1 MSAITEERMEAINR
15 QTVDRS
21 DMFYWQTD
29 RPMSIEEC
37 AVIFGERHAGLDET
51 SLRSSVESALADN
64 PSFSGSKITSVE
76 GGHHYDIGSI
86 NINRNFTFD
95 NGLEVVGRFH
105 PVGLRNGYFSV
116 ETAVVNLA
124 LENGIPAPKPFA
136 AAYENGPG
144 KLDFVL
150 FEKVQ
155 GANMKIY
162 LTEHPEDEPELVRDV
177 GRVMARIHRIKVN
190 GFGFFDN
197 NLAKETG
204 ELRGIHASNREHV
217 LAALPQNLEELV
229 GAKYITTT
237 QAREITRLLSESK
250 LLDYDDPRLIHND
263 FADWNTIV
271 KDGKVVAAIDWDE
284 AFAGDPIADIAC
296 WTLFFPIDRLQML
309 LDGYKEVADLPDD
322 FEERLHIYRLRYTV
336 SKMTLRHKKF
346 HYDKSQVMTEA
357 IEAGLQALREEVK
370 YFNLTA

>member
-1 MSAITEERMEAINR
+1 MSTITEERMEAINR

-37 AVIFGERHAGLDET
+37 AVIFGERHTGLEET

-64 PSFSGSKITSVE
+64 PSFSGSKITTVE
-76 GGHHYDIGSI
+76 GGYHYDIGSI
-86 NINRNFTFD
+86 NINRSFSFD

-124 LENGIPAPKPFA
+124 LENGIPAPKPLA
-136 AAYENGPG
+136 VEYENGPG

-150 FEKVQ
+150 FEKVR
-155 GANMKIY
+155 GANMKIH
-162 LTEHPEDEPELVRDV
+162 LTEHPEDEAKLVRDV
-177 GRVMARIHRIKVN
+177 GRTMAHIHQIKVN

-197 NLAKETG
+197 DLAKKTG
-204 ELRGIHASNREHV
+204 ELHGIHTSNREHV
-217 LAALPQNLEELV
+217 LAALPQNLEVLV
-229 GAKYITTT
+229 GAEYITNA
-237 QAREITRLLSESK
+237 QATEITRLLSESE
-250 LLDYDDPRLIHND
+250 LIECEDPRLIHND

-284 AFAGDPIADIAC
+284 AYAGDPIADIAC
-296 WTLFFPIDRLQML
+296 WTLFFPSSRLPML
-309 LDGYKEVADLPDD
+309 LEGYKDVADLPDD
-322 FEERLHIYRLRYTV
+322 FEARLHIYRLRYLV
-336 SKMTLRHKKF
+336 SKLTLRHKKF
-346 HYDKSQVMTEA
+346 HYDKSTVMTEA
-357 IEAGLQALREEVK
+357 VKVGLQALEEEIE
-370 YFNLTA
+370 YFNL